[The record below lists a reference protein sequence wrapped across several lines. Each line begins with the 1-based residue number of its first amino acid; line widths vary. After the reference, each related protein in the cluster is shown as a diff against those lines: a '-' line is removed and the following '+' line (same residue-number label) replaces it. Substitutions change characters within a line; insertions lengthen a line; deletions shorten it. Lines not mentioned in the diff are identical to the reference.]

1 MRSRLLAYQA
11 LTDESATDVRPPNTT
26 EGNSKDRCASDAAS
40 SRLINLCSRLFLG
53 ANPLKVVAI
62 VSCKPR
68 EGVTH
73 VGRALHTFLS
83 FEMGFS
89 SILHTAEECLHPY
102 RLEKSLPSPNSA
114 VAPEP
119 GAARFIHAASLQNRV
134 VLIDCPP
141 LCSSAAVLSL
151 AAHVDGVLLVVEDG
165 KRSKAEIYRAVNT
178 IDAAQGKIVGI
189 VLNKRRYIL
198 PNWLYSLLNH

>member
-11 LTDESATDVRPPNTT
+11 LTDEPATDVRPPDTT
-26 EGNSKDRCASDAAS
+26 QGESTDRCASETPS

-53 ANPLKVVAI
+53 ANPMKVVAI

-73 VGRALHTFLS
+73 VSRALHNFLTFDMS
-83 FEMGFS
+83 FS
-89 SILHTAEECLHPY
+89 STLLTAGECLHTY
-102 RLEKSLPSPNSA
+102 RSEKSHPPAASLF
-114 VAPEP
+114 APESGP
-119 GAARFIHAASLQNRV
+119 ARFLHAASLENRV

-151 AAHVDGVLLVVEDG
+151 APYVDGILLVVEDG

-178 IDAAQGKIVGI
+178 INAAQVKIVGI
-189 VLNKRRYIL
+189 VLNRRRYVL
-198 PNWLYSLLNH
+198 PNWLYSLINH